1 MVSGQIPYAQHKRDD
16 HDLPEWIGLEYGLGD
31 FSPASFLNRSKLEAI
46 PKQPARGPPS

>member
-16 HDLPEWIGLEYGLGD
+16 HDLPEWIGLEYGLAG
-31 FSPASFLNRSKLEAI
+31 PASFLNRSKLDAI